1 MRFRARLIVT
11 ATAVTALTLGGAFT
25 VVASVFNRLQ
35 RTQLDEALL
44 AVARNEATE
53 APANGYRFSN
63 RPGPAAND
71 VGPLTKYGVIYDEHG
86 AAIAATE
93 PFDPSPPRLADL
105 LHPPGRCFDFTFSNE
120 HLRGVFVPIPGN
132 GGRQVLLATSRE
144 DLDGDEA
151 FLFRAMMVTF
161 AAAVA
166 WAGAVATWMVRQQTR
181 AQERIADVARRVAAG
196 DLSARVA
203 PTSTATEI
211 DQLGRDVDDMIEQL
225 SGLMASQER
234 FIANAAHELQSPIA
248 VLYGELQ
255 QALRKPRDNEG
266 YQAAIAHATE
276 AARRLKVLAQALLS
290 LARARQD
297 AEPLAPVVM
306 GEVTTEVSR
315 AHEASAKAKNIAFD
329 VRVDT
334 SMALGRRRD
343 IERLLGNLV
352 ENAVRHAPEGGKV
365 EIAVRQKNASIE
377 IAVADDGPGIA
388 AEDRPRIF
396 EPFFRSPSARAAAPG
411 GAGLGLAIAREIARA
426 HGGDLRLA
434 TDVEKHRTVFVATVA
449 AAPAENAA
457 G

>member
-1 MRFRARLIVT
+1 MKFRARLIVT

-25 VVASVFNRLQ
+25 VVASVFNRVQ

-44 AVARNEATE
+44 TVARDEAAE

-71 VGPLTKYGVIYDEHG
+71 VGPLTKYGVIYDERG

-93 PFDPSPPRLADL
+93 PFDPSPPRLSDL
-105 LHPPGRCFDFTFSNE
+105 LRPPGRCFDFTFKDE

-144 DLDGDEA
+144 DLDGDEM
-151 FLFRAMMVTF
+151 FLFRAMLVTF

-166 WAGAVATWMVRQQTR
+166 WAGAVATWVVRQQTR
-181 AQERIADVARRVAAG
+181 AQEKITDVARRVAAG

-203 PTSTATEI
+203 PKSTATEI

-225 SGLMASQER
+225 SGLMALQKR

-266 YQAAIAHATE
+266 YRAAIGHATE
-276 AARRLKVLAQALLS
+276 AAQRLKVLAQDLLS

-297 AEPLAPVVM
+297 TEPLAPVDM
-306 GEVTTEVSR
+306 GEVIAEVSR
-315 AHEASAKAKNIAFD
+315 AHEAVAKAKNIAID
-329 VRVDT
+329 VRLEAST
-334 SMALGRRRD
+334 ALGRRRD
-343 IERLLGNLV
+343 MERLLGNLV
-352 ENAVRHAPEGGKV
+352 ENAVRHAPEGGRV
-365 EIAVRQKNASIE
+365 EIAVRKQDALIE

-388 AEDRPRIF
+388 EEDRERIF
-396 EPFFRSPSARAAAPG
+396 EPFYRSPSARAAAPG

-434 TDVEKHRTVFVATVA
+434 AGPEHTQTVFVATVT
-449 AAPAENAA
+449 A